1 MTGSSSPRILTCAY
15 NRRRDRSFH
24 PHIETGGTMNVQNLK
39 LASKMGP
46 MMMMKP
52 PRSVP
57 SKLSSLESSSSTSE
71 NIQEWFSLNEL
82 MHEKRCCEETKGSS
96 SDSSELEREDGPSS
110 IFRSMADYD
119 DQDDIMVLKRANP
132 VYDSDDEDS
141 FAAPAKRQRTSSS
154 SSETVLQ
161 WGARLQDDHDQSVG
175 FCIHFEQH

>member
-1 MTGSSSPRILTCAY
+1 
-15 NRRRDRSFH
+15 
-24 PHIETGGTMNVQNLK
+24 MNVQNLK
-39 LASKMGP
+39 LTSKMGP

-110 IFRSMADYD
+110 SIFRSMADYD
-119 DQDDIMVLKRANP
+119 DQDDMMVLKRANP

-154 SSETVLQ
+154 SSGTVLQ
-161 WGARLQDDHDQSVG
+161 WGARLPDDQSEG